1 MLIIKKLSEMIKE
14 EIHDAEKYAR
24 CALNHKEDDKI
35 LADTF
40 YTLSNEELKHM
51 EMLHDQ
57 VARLIN
63 DYRKT
68 KGEPPEPMLAIYN
81 YLHEEQINAVREV
94 KVLLAMYK
102 GA

>member
-14 EIHDAEKYAR
+14 EIHDAEKYAG
-24 CALNHKEDDKI
+24 CALSHKEDDKT

-51 EMLHDQ
+51 DLLHDQ
-57 VARLIN
+57 VVRLIN

-68 KGEPPEPMLAIYN
+68 KGEPPKEMLAIYN
-81 YLHEEQINAVREV
+81 YMHEEQIDAVKEV
-94 KVLLAMYK
+94 RILLSMYK